1 MYSQK
6 WNTVPVTNH
15 SGKLIGVFTRSS
27 MYQMI
32 LSDVSK
38 DTPISDYIKK
48 AVGNYLEDVD
58 SELLETMIAK
68 SRVGTGII
76 INKSGKPVGLFT
88 KANAVMNYVKE
99 TQILKSQLEKV
110 MDTSNLGAIMTNGRG
125 KSFLRMRNVP
135 R

>member
-1 MYSQK
+1 
-6 WNTVPVTNH
+6 
-15 SGKLIGVFTRSS
+15 
-27 MYQMI
+27 MI

-48 AVGNYLEDVD
+48 AVGTVLEDVD

-88 KANAVMNYVKE
+88 KANAVMNYVKA
-99 TQILKSQLEKV
+99 V
-110 MDTSNLGAIMTNGRG
+110 
-125 KSFLRMRNVP
+125 FV
-135 R
+135 